1 MTEKNIDIKTAL
13 ENHTLWIMTYGVEG
27 CRADLSGSNLSGANL
42 IRANLSGSDLSGSDF
57 SGSNLIGADLSHANL
72 SRANISRANLSRAN
86 ISRANLSGSDLSG
99 SNLIRANLSHANLS
113 RANLSRAN
121 ISRANISRANLSRAN
136 LKNAHLDPS
145 ILSSNLSYIDLPD
158 NVTIELMRRDA
169 WCHENPIKFDEWAKG
184 GPCPYD
190 GSKISRKHFFVEK
203 RELWQPGP
211 PQMRDYDLIMAI
223 SESAGWQIEG

>member
-99 SNLIRANLSHANLS
+99 SNLIRANLSHANL
-113 RANLSRAN
+113 
-121 ISRANISRANLSRAN
+121 
-136 LKNAHLDPS
+136 KNAHLDPS